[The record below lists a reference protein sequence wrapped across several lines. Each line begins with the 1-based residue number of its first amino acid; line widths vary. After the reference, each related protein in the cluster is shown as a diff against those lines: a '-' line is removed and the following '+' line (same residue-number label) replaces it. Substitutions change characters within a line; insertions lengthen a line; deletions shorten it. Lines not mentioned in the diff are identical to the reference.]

1 VQDITVRKRAE
12 KAFQKLTENLEE
24 RVQKRTVELAHAV
37 DEAKQAREE
46 AEHANAA
53 KSEFL
58 ANMSHE
64 IRTPINGLMGMT
76 ELALDTELTAEQRD
90 YLTAARSSSETLL
103 ALLNDILDFSKI
115 EAGKFELEPIDF
127 ELREE
132 IADILIPLAALA
144 YSKDIELAYRVNTDV
159 PDGLV
164 GDIHR
169 LRQIILN
176 LVSNA
181 IKFTDEGE
189 VVVHVELD
197 SRRED
202 EAVLHFVVSDTG
214 IGIPADKIDKVFKSF
229 QQLDTSTS
237 RKYGGTG
244 LGLAISTHLVG
255 LMHGRI
261 WAESALGHGSAF
273 QFTAC
278 FGLSEAT
285 RKKPVTAQRS
295 GLIDLPVLVVDDNA
309 TNRRILE
316 EVLGNWGMK
325 PMVVAG
331 ALEALAALD
340 RAHHA
345 GEAFRLIV
353 SDVNMPEIDGFGLV
367 ERIKDSSL
375 HAGIPIIVLTS
386 GCRPGDMDR
395 FRALGI
401 SAHLMKPV
409 KQSSLLDA
417 ICSAVI
423 GQQVTAQ
430 SLQPADAKTEDG
442 KGERL
447 LRILLAE
454 DNRINQMFA
463 VRALSKR
470 GHDVTLANDGA
481 EAIEAWENSSFD
493 VVLMDVRMPEV
504 DGYAATRR
512 IRQLEKGKGI
522 RTPIIAMTAHAM
534 KGDRDR
540 CIEAGMDSYV
550 TKPINT
556 AVMIAEINRV
566 LVNSE
571 S

>member
-1 VQDITVRKRAE
+1 
-12 KAFQKLTENLEE
+12 
-24 RVQKRTVELAHAV
+24 
-37 DEAKQAREE
+37 
-46 AEHANAA
+46 
-53 KSEFL
+53 
-58 ANMSHE
+58 
-64 IRTPINGLMGMT
+64 
-76 ELALDTELTAEQRD
+76 
-90 YLTAARSSSETLL
+90 
-103 ALLNDILDFSKI
+103 
-115 EAGKFELEPIDF
+115 
-127 ELREE
+127 
-132 IADILIPLAALA
+132 
-144 YSKDIELAYRVNTDV
+144 
-159 PDGLV
+159 
-164 GDIHR
+164 
-169 LRQIILN
+169 
-176 LVSNA
+176 
-181 IKFTDEGE
+181 
-189 VVVHVELD
+189 
-197 SRRED
+197 
-202 EAVLHFVVSDTG
+202 
-214 IGIPADKIDKVFKSF
+214 
-229 QQLDTSTS
+229 
-237 RKYGGTG
+237 
-244 LGLAISTHLVG
+244 
-255 LMHGRI
+255 
-261 WAESALGHGSAF
+261 
-273 QFTAC
+273 
-278 FGLSEAT
+278 
-285 RKKPVTAQRS
+285 
-295 GLIDLPVLVVDDNA
+295 
-309 TNRRILE
+309 
-316 EVLGNWGMK
+316 
-325 PMVVAG
+325 
-331 ALEALAALD
+331 
-340 RAHHA
+340 
-345 GEAFRLIV
+345 
-353 SDVNMPEIDGFGLV
+353 LV

-375 HAGIPIIVLTS
+375 HAGIPIILLTS

-430 SLQPADAKTEDG
+430 SLQPADAKKGDG

-454 DNRINQMFA
+454 DNRINQKFA